1 MASSVRPTFRAR
13 TCAFDRVPARGHCQ
27 GRRSQGTCLNEAASR
42 LGSEKAN
49 PSEPIEVKPLRIS
62 DMRKILRKRTHWSYL
77 ACFEVIT
84 AKERSNSGNSV
95 RHAPG
100 LAPRFPVKAGPESTM
115 PQSDPGMSFILRRK
129 GFVGALT
136 HPDSCSQGAARSAM
150 RPEDVICIVSTSPY

>member
-1 MASSVRPTFRAR
+1 MSHGFFRSANFSGSHVHFRPGAGTRPLPGQALSGNLPERSRVATGVRE
-13 TCAFDRVPARGHCQ
+13 G
-27 GRRSQGTCLNEAASR
+27 
-42 LGSEKAN
+42 
-49 PSEPIEVKPLRIS
+49 EP
-62 DMRKILRKRTHWSYL
+62 KRTHWSYL

-136 HPDSCSQGAARSAM
+136 HPDSCSQGAGRSAM